1 MVKFGGPGYP
11 NFLAP
16 AMNFNSKVYWYVC
29 WLVIG
34 HSVKMKSFEILRN
47 ILNCLQSWEFKNFRF
62 LLLIKELHI
71 GESFLQGLSIE
82 TLFLYPY

>member
-47 ILNCLQSWEFKNFRF
+47 ILNCFTILGIQEFSSFR
-62 LLLIKELHI
+62 
-71 GESFLQGLSIE
+71 
-82 TLFLYPY
+82 